1 MSALSAMG
9 RLLILVGVGIT
20 LLGGLLLLGGR
31 IPGIGCLPGDFVF
44 RRGGLTVYFPL
55 TTSILL
61 SLLLTL
67 ILWLFRR

>member
-1 MSALSAMG
+1 MG
-9 RLLILVGVGIT
+9 RLLIYAGIGIAV
-20 LLGGLLLLGGR
+20 LGGLLFLGGR
-31 IPGIGCLPGDFVF
+31 IPGIGHLPGDFVL

-55 TTSILL
+55 ATSILL